1 MEKTGPQILLEGAP
15 PPSQAQDTGT
25 CTSGTEHCSRLFGK
39 ARRSQQHGVWLSIQ
53 SFVDIPSHRT
63 QGLPGHRQ
71 KLGLQ
76 TEMKCGPKSHGLK
89 RED

>member
-1 MEKTGPQILLEGAP
+1 MEKTGPQILLGGAP

-25 CTSGTEHCSRLFGK
+25 CTSGRCSRLFGK

-53 SFVDIPSHRT
+53 SFVDIPSHQA

-71 KLGLQ
+71 KLGLPR
-76 TEMKCGPKSHGLK
+76 EIKRGPKSHRLK